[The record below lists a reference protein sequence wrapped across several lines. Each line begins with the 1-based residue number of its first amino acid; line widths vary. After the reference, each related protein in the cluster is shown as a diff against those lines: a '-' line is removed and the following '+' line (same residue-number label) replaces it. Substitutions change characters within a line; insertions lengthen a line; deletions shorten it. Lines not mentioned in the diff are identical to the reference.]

1 MFRLRLQSARRHLPG
16 QIPRFPRSQLSWTS
30 SHARELTAKEEAGA
44 FPDGAVLSVR
54 KFFPCGAQ
62 RPPVA
67 STRTSCFWA
76 PVTQAKATP
85 PPPHA
90 MFELSDPT
98 LSFETNHAGSS
109 PPYKEVLPRPP
120 RRRWACRLVCPGQ
133 LVTRQTCCLD
143 LDKPRLPSNLS
154 SVHSLLIA
162 RDQCNPRNK
171 AAALG
176 LY

>member
-1 MFRLRLQSARRHLPG
+1 MPFQTGQFSALKRSSLVEPRGLPW
-16 QIPRFPRSQLSWTS
+16 L
-30 SHARELTAKEEAGA
+30 
-44 FPDGAVLSVR
+44 
-54 KFFPCGAQ
+54 
-62 RPPVA
+62 PPVHLI
-67 STRTSCFWA
+67 SG
-76 PVTQAKATP
+76 P
-85 PPPHA
+85 PSPLSPDA

-98 LSFETNHAGSS
+98 LSFGTNPAGSS

-120 RRRWACRLVCPGQ
+120 RRRWACRLVYPGQ
-133 LVTRQTCCLD
+133 LVTPQTCCLD

-162 RDQCNPRNK
+162 RDQGNPCNK